1 MTPLEFIASLPHGE
15 AKAAALTVYNL
26 MKDECDRIDIALI
39 RANSLI
45 SHISWLTDEPIR
57 VGLKKEEEEDAS
69 VSAKTERNLLNTSIS
84 DLKFS
89 NRTENLLRSNGIQTV
104 KQLVS
109 QSEGSLVTLRELG
122 EKTLNVIKYTLRSHG
137 LKLKDHQRYLE
148 EADNIE

>member
-1 MTPLEFIASLPHGE
+1 VTPLDFIASLGHGE

-26 MKDECDRIDIALI
+26 MQDELDRIDIALI

-57 VGLKKEEEEDAS
+57 VSPKEEKEEDAS
-69 VSAKTERNLLNTSIS
+69 VGVKTERNLLNTSIAN
-84 DLKFS
+84 LKFS

-109 QSEGSLVTLRELG
+109 QSEVSLITLRELG

-137 LKLKDHQRYLE
+137 LKLKDH
-148 EADNIE
+148 